1 MAKILIS
8 HPMYPGTIR
17 RLALGPAN
25 SILKEKIDIASIP
38 EEVFYKNHDD
48 EEIFYIP
55 NISLKQLPDEQY
67 DPSLTIL
74 HQALETLRPD
84 VLIVGNNSVPGTA
97 IAAWRKAVG
106 YGRRLFIIRRGVDT
120 RAIDKVA
127 ARQYRVVVDN
137 LPGINSPY
145 VAKHMSRYL
154 KLNEAEPNRKLAVI
168 GVGNIGKSI
177 ALDGIEQG
185 LEVCLLS
192 PSLQNPQKRQRILWQ
207 RGIPSENVICAESI
221 DRAFADANYVAI
233 AVPWE
238 NSDGSINAD
247 AIEEHHIRSLA
258 PNAQVV
264 SASVPR
270 IFSED
275 AIALM
280 NEWVRQ
286 EKMFVRIDTS
296 KRRAHEVKKR
306 YPYLDAAHD
315 VAFAAPECQQALD
328 NAMLKKAREFLQSP
342 VQEQFVVAL

>member
-1 MAKILIS
+1 MARILIS

-17 RLALGPAN
+17 RLGLGRAN
-25 SILKEKIDIASIP
+25 SLLNGKTDISSIP
-38 EEVFYKNHDD
+38 EEVFYRNNGD
-48 EEIFYIP
+48 EEIIYIP
-55 NISLKQLPDEQY
+55 RISLKQLPDEQD

-74 HQALETLRPD
+74 RQALETLRPD
-84 VLIVGNNSVPGTA
+84 VLIVGNNAVPGTA

-106 YGRRLFIIRRGVDT
+106 YQRRLLIIRRGVDT

-127 ARQYRVVVDN
+127 ARQYRVTVDN

-154 KLNEAEPNRKLAVI
+154 KLNEAKSNQKLAVI
-168 GVGNIGKSI
+168 GVGNIGKNI

-185 LEVCLLS
+185 LEVRLLS
-192 PSLQNPQKRQRILWQ
+192 PSLQDPQKRQGILWQ
-207 RGIPSENVICAESI
+207 RGIPPEKVICAESI
-221 DRAFADANYVAI
+221 DRALADASYVAI

-238 NSDGSINAD
+238 NSDGSTNAG
-247 AIEEHHIRSLA
+247 AIGEHHLRSLA
-258 PNAQVV
+258 PGAQIV

-270 IFSED
+270 IFAEG

-296 KRRAHEVKKR
+296 KRRAHEVKKN
-306 YPYLDAAHD
+306 YPYLDVAHD
-315 VAFAAPECQQALD
+315 VAFAAFECQQALD
-328 NAMLKKAREFLQSP
+328 NAMLKKAREFVQSP
-342 VQEQFVVAL
+342 LQERFVTA